1 MFVFARKQD
10 VSENIC
16 DCPGSRPK
24 TDRGIILPHSVFI
37 IWVNARKDNFN
48 EFVANEKCINRNVLT
63 KRQAANREMLVN
75 NSKILKTPL
84 AFSELIRS
92 KRKNTKKERSE

>member
-1 MFVFARKQD
+1 MYLKTFVTVPGQGRKF
-10 VSENIC
+10 
-16 DCPGSRPK
+16 
-24 TDRGIILPHSVFI
+24 DRGIILPHSVFI

-63 KRQAANREMLVN
+63 KQQAANREMLVKTT
-75 NSKILKTPL
+75 KILKTPL
-84 AFSELIRS
+84 VFSKLIRS